1 MPVDQKTEN
10 EKKKEYL
17 WRYQNAKRKEAEINE
32 EIMQLRID
40 KMVPSLVQDGMPH
53 GSGGG
58 DLSGYAARL
67 DELMRELYEQMEKKI
82 TIRLEISRKI
92 EEMQDE
98 TESLLLRY
106 RYIQGLNFEEIAV
119 KMGYGYRHITRLHGW
134 ALQHFEM

>member
-1 MPVDQKTEN
+1 MPVERKTEN

-53 GSGGG
+53 GFGGG

-106 RYIQGLNFEEIAV
+106 RYIQGLKWEDIAV
-119 KMGYGYRHITRLHGW
+119 KMEYSWQHVHKIHGK
-134 ALQHFEM
+134 ALKHFEM

>member
-1 MPVDQKTEN
+1 MERKTEN

-40 KMVPSLVQDGMPH
+40 KMMPSLVRDGMPH

-67 DELMRELYEQMEKKI
+67 DELMCELYEQMEQCI
-82 TIRLEISRKI
+82 AIRLEISRKI
-92 EEMQDE
+92 EGMQDE

-106 RYIQGLNFEEIAV
+106 RYIQGLKWEDIAV
-119 KMGYGYRHITRLHGW
+119 KMEYSWKQIHRIHGK
-134 ALQHFEM
+134 ALNNFKMT

>member
-1 MPVDQKTEN
+1 MPVERKTEN

-17 WRYQNAKRKEAEINE
+17 WRYQKAKRKEDEIDE
-32 EIMQLRID
+32 EIRQLRLD
-40 KMVPSLVQDGMPH
+40 KMAPSIVQDGMPH

-67 DELMRELYEQMEKKI
+67 DELMSVLYTQMERRI
-82 TIRLEISRKI
+82 EIRLEISRKI
-92 EEMQDE
+92 EAMQDE

-119 KMGYGYRHITRLHGW
+119 KMGYGYRHVLRIHGQALLH
-134 ALQHFEM
+134 FKI

>member
-1 MPVDQKTEN
+1 MEQKTEN

-32 EIMQLRID
+32 EIRQLRID

-67 DELMRELYEQMEKKI
+67 DELMSELYTQMERRI
-82 TIRLEISRKI
+82 EIRLEISRKI

-106 RYIQGLNFEEIAV
+106 RYIQGLKWEDIAV
-119 KMGYGYRHITRLHGW
+119 KMEYSWKQIHRIHGK
-134 ALQHFEM
+134 ALNNFKMT

>member
-40 KMVPSLVQDGMPH
+40 KMMPSLVQDGMPH

-58 DLSGYAARL
+58 DLSGYATRL
-67 DELMRELYEQMEKKI
+67 DELMCELYEQME
-82 TIRLEISRKI
+82 
-92 EEMQDE
+92 QDE